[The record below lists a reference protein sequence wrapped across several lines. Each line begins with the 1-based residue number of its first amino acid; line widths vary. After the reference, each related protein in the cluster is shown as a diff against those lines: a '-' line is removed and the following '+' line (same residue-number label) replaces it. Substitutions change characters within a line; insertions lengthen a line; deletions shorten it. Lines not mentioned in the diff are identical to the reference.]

1 MRAIG
6 PARGCNCANCISG
19 TNDRWPT
26 PPHHVVASARDASGA
41 APAMQQLPIQLQT
54 AQQPQQT
61 SQRRIRASACAVAVS
76 RRFSPARTLSLCVKM
91 ASAVFFRTTMTSS
104 ASARAAGSAAPSWM
118 CLSLSF
124 APRHPSATAR
134 PLWTAKLQVCPYN
147 RRKIG
152 EGISWDFVVALT
164 FLRVLMRLRVLR
176 CGGSVNGEKVEPDHV
191 LRDGDYMVNRVHRHE
206 PPVTDQPIEIIAQ
219 NDDYIVVDKPASIP
233 VHPSGRYRH
242 NTILLLLGHEHDI
255 WNISTC
261 HRLDR
266 LTSGLLILAKHKD
279 ASRRMEAQ
287 ISSRSVQKEYIS
299 RVEGVFPE
307 EEIVCEQPIKQVSH
321 KLGLSAVHPEGKP
334 CRTTFR
340 RIATNGKE
348 SLVRCIPHTGRMHQ
362 IRIHLQY
369 LGHPISNDPLYRR
382 SEWGVVDGKGPSAE
396 TIERITTA
404 VAASQNHRE
413 NEITSVPMSPPD
425 RSDPRYRPNCSDCHS
440 KWPDPTEESLRIYL
454 HAISYAGEGWKY
466 ETPLPAWAREFEV
479 AAESKDGNYY
489 DMHN

>member
-1 MRAIG
+1 MADT
-6 PARGCNCANCISG
+6 PAPRGRKRKGRKRSSTSDAAAADPAADSAAAAADVSEEDSRKRMCRRREPEIQPCEDIVFVRENGFRRVLPYDYDFKCFCKG
-19 TNDRWPT
+19 RWL
-26 PPHHVVASARDASGA
+26 G
-41 APAMQQLPIQLQT
+41 
-54 AQQPQQT
+54 
-61 SQRRIRASACAVAVS
+61 
-76 RRFSPARTLSLCVKM
+76 RTLM
-91 ASAVFFRTTMTSS
+91 DVFESEFRAETPERYRQ
-104 ASARAAGSAAPSWM
+104 AI
-118 CLSLSF
+118 
-124 APRHPSATAR
+124 
-134 PLWTAKLQVCPYN
+134 VD
-147 RRKIG
+147 G
-152 EGISWDFVVALT
+152 EVT
-164 FLRVLMRLRVLR
+164 
-176 CGGSVNGEKVEPDHV
+176 VNGEKVEPDHV